1 MKMNSISVVLLTF
14 IITINLWGQDFYD
27 INSINTIEIT
37 FEQSNWDYL
46 LDSLYAD
53 GNENR
58 LTGKATVNG
67 IQYNEVGVRYKGNS
81 SYNANQIK
89 NPLNIKLDYIIDD
102 QEHEGYGTLKLAN
115 VSKDPSFIREVLS
128 YEIAREYM
136 PACLANFSKVT
147 INGSY
152 LGLYTSVQDVD
163 KHFLRTHYYNG
174 DNPSFK
180 GELAS
185 GETPTVVKTWGYF
198 GPDSTSYYNY
208 YELDSD
214 YGWSE
219 LITFLDVLNNTPT
232 EVSTVLNVDRHLWML
247 AFDNLLV
254 NLDAP
259 INFAHNYYLY
269 QDDAGR
275 FNPIIWDL
283 NESFGGFSML
293 LDGPPLNITD
303 MQQMDPFLN
312 LNNANYPIINKILS
326 DPTYKKTY
334 VAHMKTIM
342 DEFFS
347 NGNYRTRALEIQNI
361 IDSEVQ
367 NDPNKFF
374 SYSEFINNLDNSTGS
389 FSPPPHQNQAIAGIT
404 ELMEARITYLNS
416 QAEFQ
421 AEAPTIAA
429 VSHNPVQVSPNSDV
443 QITAEVS
450 GAGQVMLACRNS
462 QTEIFEKVE
471 LFDDGNHND
480 GSAGDGVYG
489 NTVSVSYGEFQYYIF
504 AENDDAVAFSP
515 QRAEYEFY
523 SLMTVGDVVVN
534 EFMADND
541 GIVADSNGDYDDWI
555 ELYNNTDQEISLYGY
570 FLSDAGDDLA
580 QWTFPDTSISAN
592 GYLIVWADKDDDQE
606 GLHANFKLSASGETI
621 YLSDPDTTIIDEIAF
636 SEQTTDLS
644 TGRYPNGTGEFVEM
658 EPTFTTAN
666 QRGITSVCD
675 DNSSQQIPKII
686 QLSQNF
692 PNPFNPVTTIS
703 FSLPKEDKI
712 TLTIYNTLGQK
723 VAILADDV
731 YSAGNYSMQ
740 WNAGNYSSG
749 IYIYA
754 IQSGNQHI
762 TRKMILMK

>member
-1 MKMNSISVVLLTF
+1 MNSISVVLLTF

-515 QRAEYEFY
+515 KRAEYEFY

>member
-1 MKMNSISVVLLTF
+1 MNSISVVLLTF

>member
-1 MKMNSISVVLLTF
+1 MNRLSAVLITF
-14 IITINLWGQDFYD
+14 LITINLWGQDFYD
-27 INSINTIEIT
+27 INSINTIELT

-53 GNENR
+53 GNEDR
-58 LTGKATVNG
+58 LTGTAIVNG

-81 SYNANQIK
+81 SYNANQVK

-115 VSKDPSFIREVLS
+115 VSKDPSFIREALS

-136 PACLANFSKVT
+136 PACLANFSKVY

-198 GPDSTSYYNY
+198 GSDSTNYYYY

-219 LITFLDVLNNTPT
+219 LINFLDVLNNTPT
-232 EVSTVLNVDRHLWML
+232 EVATVLNVDRHLWML
-247 AFDNLLV
+247 AFDNLMV

-283 NESFGGFSML
+283 NENFGVFSML
-293 LDGPPLNITD
+293 LDGPPLNITG

-312 LNNANYPIINKILS
+312 STNANYPIINKILT

-347 NGNYRTRALEIQNI
+347 NGYYRTRALEIQNI
-361 IDSEVQ
+361 IDSEVR
-367 NDPNKFF
+367 NDPNKFY

-416 QAEFQ
+416 LAEFQ
-421 AEAPTIAA
+421 AEAPIIAT
-429 VSHNPVQVSPNSDV
+429 VSHNPVQISPNSDV

-462 QTEIFEKVE
+462 QTEVFEKIE

-480 GSAGDGVYG
+480 GSSGDGVYG

-504 AENDDAVAFSP
+504 AENNDAVAFSP
-515 QRAEYEFY
+515 KRAEYEFY
-523 SLMTVGDVVVN
+523 SLMTVGDVVIN

-541 GIVADSNGDYDDWI
+541 GIVTDPNGDYDDWI
-555 ELYNNTDQEISLYGY
+555 ELYNNTDQEISLNEY

-606 GLHANFKLSASGETI
+606 GLHASFKLSASGETI
-621 YLSDPDTTIIDEIAF
+621 YLSNPDTTIIDEVTF

-644 TGRYPNGTGEFVEM
+644 TGRYPDGTGEFVNM
-658 EPTFTTAN
+658 EPTFGTAN
-666 QRGITSVCD
+666 QRGITSVCG
-675 DNSSQQIPKII
+675 DNPSQQIPNTI
-686 QLSQNF
+686 QLAQNF

-703 FSLPKEDKI
+703 FSLPKDDKI

-749 IYIYA
+749 IYIYT
-754 IQSGNQHI
+754 IQSGNQHVM
-762 TRKMILMK
+762 RKMILMK